1 MNKMHRNWRENGRGL
16 VIAYPIP
23 GSMYDG
29 GYMGVGLGMEI
40 GKKKITHQRKTHYLP
55 DQRHR
60 ETANQDMK
68 RQSWPLFCCGKKKKT
83 PGYFIKCV

>member
-1 MNKMHRNWRENGRGL
+1 MNKMHKNWRENSRGL

-40 GKKKITHQRKTHYLP
+40 GEKKITHQRKHITSQIRGTGRL
-55 DQRHR
+55 QI
-60 ETANQDMK
+60 
-68 RQSWPLFCCGKKKKT
+68 KT
-83 PGYFIKCV
+83 